1 MGKGKRLKA
10 ERRTEGPKPEKTR
23 TPFSP
28 GVLTVDED
36 EIWKLIELMD
46 ADALPTFGLA
56 CFYLASSPVR
66 VANQCLFANTVLM
79 LAMNSY
85 GVTANLVAVEL
96 DIPWADGGRGVRYGR
111 PDPEL
116 TDTALNGHIGLLTD
130 ERFIDATAWQFP
142 EIRKTMDHTRPLITK
157 LGTEKARLVANRGGI
172 LQTQLERGEQVTYN
186 VYPVGFADGVGLKFM
201 EIQPDQAE
209 LLRLTQNLL
218 NSYAV
223 VVAMLRP
230 GMSTRFPRFNAAV
243 EQAKGKKVVW
253 EGDNLVTIPDED

>member
-10 ERRTEGPKPEKTR
+10 ERRTEGPKPVKAR

-28 GVLTVDED
+28 GVLTVNED
-36 EIWKLIELMD
+36 EVWKLIELMD
-46 ADALPTFGLA
+46 PDALPSFGLA

-79 LAMNSY
+79 LAMQWY
-85 GVTANLVAVEL
+85 GIPANLVAVEL
-96 DIPWADGGRGVRYGR
+96 VIPWANGGMGVRYGR
-111 PDPEL
+111 PNPEL
-116 TDTALNGHIGLLTD
+116 TDSGLNGHIGLLTD

-142 EIRKTMDHTRPLITK
+142 EIRTTMDTTRPLIAK
-157 LGTEKARLVANRGGI
+157 LGADRARLVAARGGV

-186 VYPVGFADGVGLKFM
+186 VYPVGLADGVGSKFM
-201 EIQPDQAE
+201 EIQPDQTE
-209 LLRLTQNLL
+209 LPRLTQNLL

-230 GMSTRFPRFNAAV
+230 GVQTRFPRFNAAI
-243 EQAKGKKVVW
+243 EQARGKKVVW
-253 EGDNLVTIPDED
+253 EGEHLVVIPNED

>member
-10 ERRTEGPKPEKTR
+10 ERRAEGPKRVKAR
-23 TPFSP
+23 AAFSP
-28 GVLTVDED
+28 GVLTVNED

-46 ADALPTFGLA
+46 ADALPSFGLA

-66 VANQCLFANTVLM
+66 VANQCLFAHTVLM
-79 LAMNSY
+79 LAMQSY
-85 GVTANLVAVEL
+85 GIAAKLVAVEL
-96 DIPWADGGRGVRYGR
+96 DIPWANNGRGTRYGR

-116 TDTALNGHIGLLTD
+116 TDTALSGHIALLTD

-142 EIRKTMDHTRPLITK
+142 EIRTTMDATRPLIAK
-157 LGTEKARLVANRGGI
+157 LGTDQARIVATRGGV
-172 LQTQLERGEQVTYN
+172 LQTKLERGEQVTYN
-186 VYPVGFADGVGLKFM
+186 VYPVGFADGVGSKFM

-209 LLRLTQNLL
+209 LPRLTQNLL

-230 GMSTRFPRFNAAV
+230 GVRTRFPRFNAAV

-253 EGDNLVTIPDED
+253 DGDHLVAVPHGD

>member
-10 ERRTEGPKPEKTR
+10 ARRVEGPKPVR
-23 TPFSP
+23 MRSPFSP

-36 EIWKLIELMD
+36 EIWKAIELMD
-46 ADALPTFGLA
+46 ADALPSFGLA

-66 VANQCLFANTVLM
+66 DANQCLFANTVLM
-79 LAMNSY
+79 LAMQSY
-85 GVTANLVAVEL
+85 GVAANLVAVEL

-142 EIRKTMDHTRPLITK
+142 EIRKTMDHTRPLIAK
-157 LGTEKARLVANRGGI
+157 LGTDRARLVATRGGI
-172 LQTQLERGEQVTYN
+172 LQTRLERGEQVTYN
-186 VYPVGFADGVGLKFM
+186 VHPVGFADGVGSKFM

-209 LLRLTQNLL
+209 LPRLTQNLL

-230 GMSTRFPRFNAAV
+230 GVRTRFPLFDAAV
-243 EQAKGKKVVW
+243 AQAKGKKVVW
-253 EGDNLVTIPDED
+253 EGDYLVAVPDEG